1 MDKVAL
7 SGKVI
12 PLTCGM
18 TCCKEMGIPSAV
30 TIEPG
35 EWLSSRINKFPFTFV
50 PSPLITT
57 AFARSSAVTIAVVVD
72 ICSLFATGGDEVELD
87 GTELVI
93 DCTTD
98 DDDDDA
104 PPGGEALIV
113 AV

>member
-1 MDKVAL
+1 M
-7 SGKVI
+7 
-12 PLTCGM
+12 
-18 TCCKEMGIPSAV
+18 
-30 TIEPG
+30 
-35 EWLSSRINKFPFTFV
+35 
-50 PSPLITT
+50 TT
-57 AFARSSAVTIAVVVD
+57 ATIVVVAD
-72 ICSLFATGGDEVELD
+72 ICSLFPAGGDGVELD